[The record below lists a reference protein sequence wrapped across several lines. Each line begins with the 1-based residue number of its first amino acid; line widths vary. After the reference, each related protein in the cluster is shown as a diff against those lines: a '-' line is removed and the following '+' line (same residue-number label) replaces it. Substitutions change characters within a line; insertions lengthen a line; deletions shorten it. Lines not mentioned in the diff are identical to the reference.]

1 MIRSKHVSGLQR
13 TVIIVAATM
22 LLLVGLAALG
32 FASEGG
38 EAVHH
43 ADPAAVKWDFLWR
56 TVDFIVLLAIV
67 IWALSKANLKGMLA
81 DRQANVAKVLREAK
95 EAREAAEQKFVEY
108 SNKLEKANQE
118 IDEIYSA
125 IRQEGESEKA
135 RLIAEAKATAEKIK
149 ESATLTAQQ
158 EVAKARAELREEA
171 ARLAVQL
178 AGQTLKDNFKKAD
191 QDRFVDEYLTKV
203 VKLH

>member
-1 MIRSKHVSGLQR
+1 MKRSKHVSGLQK
-13 TVIIVAATM
+13 TVIIVVATM

-38 EAVHH
+38 EAPHH
-43 ADPAAVKWDFLWR
+43 VDTAAVKWDFLWR
-56 TVDFIVLLAIV
+56 TVDFIILLAIV
-67 IWALSKANLKGMLA
+67 IWALGKANLKGMLA

>member
-1 MIRSKHVSGLQR
+1 MQK
-13 TVIIVAATM
+13 TVIIVFANM

-32 FASEGG
+32 LASEGG
-38 EAVHH
+38 EAAHH
-43 ADPAAVKWDFLWR
+43 VDPAAVKWDFLWR
-56 TVDFIVLLAIV
+56 TVDFVVLLAIV
-67 IWALSKANLKGMLA
+67 IWALNKANLKGMLA
-81 DRQANVAKVLREAK
+81 DRQANVAKALREAK
-95 EAREAAEQKFVEY
+95 EAREAAENKFAEY

-118 IDEIYSA
+118 IDEIYGA

-135 RLIAEAKATAEKIK
+135 RLIAEAKAAAEKIK
-149 ESATLTAQQ
+149 ESATLTARQ

>member
-1 MIRSKHVSGLQR
+1 MIRSKQGSGLQK
-13 TVIIVAATM
+13 TVIIVVATM

-38 EAVHH
+38 EAAHH
-43 ADPAAVKWDFLWR
+43 VDPTAVKWDFLWR

-67 IWALSKANLKGMLA
+67 IWALNKANLKGMLA
-81 DRQANVAKVLREAK
+81 DRQANVAKLLREAK

-149 ESATLTAQQ
+149 DSATLTAQQ

>member
-1 MIRSKHVSGLQR
+1 MKRSKHVSGLQK
-13 TVIIVAATM
+13 TVIIVVATM
-22 LLLVGLAALG
+22 LLQVGLAALG

-56 TVDFIVLLAIV
+56 TVDFIVLLVIV
-67 IWALSKANLKGMLA
+67 IWALGKANLKGMLT

-95 EAREAAEQKFVEY
+95 EAREAAELKFVEY
-108 SNKLEKANQE
+108 SNKLEKANLE

-135 RLIAEAKATAEKIK
+135 RLIAEAKAAAEKIK
-149 ESATLTAQQ
+149 ESAALTAQQ

>member
-1 MIRSKHVSGLQR
+1 MKRSKHVSGLQR

-81 DRQANVAKVLREAK
+81 DRQANVAKLLREAK
-95 EAREAAEQKFVEY
+95 EAKEAAEQKFVEY

-135 RLIAEAKATAEKIK
+135 RLIAEAKAFCMSTTTTAVWAGV
-149 ESATLTAQQ
+149 SGNDSGRAGTLMGW
-158 EVAKARAELREEA
+158 LI
-171 ARLAVQL
+171 
-178 AGQTLKDNFKKAD
+178 G
-191 QDRFVDEYLTKV
+191 
-203 VKLH
+203 